1 MIAKALDF
9 VCEREPSRRIVERVC
24 LVFQMIGGLRL
35 SQRFGRHRPVI
46 VNSLL
51 RWQRFD
57 GSGQTMLPAVAG
69 TLNDA
74 GSSNEPA
81 RAPMVPGLT
90 PLWTRPRFFWD
101 NRRSDTTGR
110 RQAELERGR
119 TVRKT

>member
-35 SQRFGRHRPVI
+35 SQSFGRHRPVI

-51 RWQRFD
+51 RWQRFN

-90 PLWTRPRFFWD
+90 PLWTRSRFFLVRQRTAAV
-101 NRRSDTTGR
+101 RRERDT
-110 RQAELERGR
+110 AEL
-119 TVRKT
+119 VR